1 VLSDRADETVGRSGD
16 TVDVAPS
23 GAGSAALIS
32 TVSALDLRI
41 PRTMRALVKAE
52 PRAGAELREVPVPLP
67 GPGELLVRLEAVSL
81 CGTDLHIYRW
91 DEWAQG
97 RLGKYLPHIFGHEMA
112 GRVVAHGPGTGAVPL
127 GTRVAAETHLVDW
140 TCYQCRTGR
149 EHVCANLR
157 ILGVDADGAFA
168 EYITLPERNA
178 WPSEELSPE
187 IAAIQEP
194 MGNAVFATFVEEVTT
209 QSVAVLGCGPI
220 GLMAVAICRFAGASR
235 VFATDVMPHRREMA
249 ARMGADC
256 VLDGAGDV
264 ETEIRRETGGTGVDV
279 VLEMSGAAAAVH
291 QAFRIATNG
300 GRVSMLGVPSRPI
313 TLDFSDAIIFRGL
326 RVYGITGRQLWG
338 TWYKTAA
345 LLREGLD
352 VSPIITHRLPLSRY
366 EEAFDLLAQGVAGK
380 VVLLPQKG

>member
-1 VLSDRADETVGRSGD
+1 MDGDSDPTTASGPSVEAGQDGPAGQTSVLAT
-16 TVDVAPS
+16 A
-23 GAGSAALIS
+23 SAI
-32 TVSALDLRI
+32 DIRI
-41 PRTMRALVKAE
+41 PGTMRALVKVRPE
-52 PRAGAELREVPVPLP
+52 TGAELREVPVPRP
-67 GPGELLVRLEAVSL
+67 GPGEVLIRLEAVSL

-91 DEWAQG
+91 DPWAESRVG
-97 RLGKYLPHIFGHEMA
+97 GKLPRIFGHEMA

-168 EYITLPERNA
+168 EYMVLPERNA
-178 WPSEELSPE
+178 WPSEGLAPE

-194 MGNAVFATFVEEVTT
+194 MGNAVFATFVEEITT
-209 QSVAVLGCGPI
+209 ASVAVLGAGPI

-264 ETEIRRETGGTGVDV
+264 VAEIRRETGGTGVDV
-279 VLEMSGAAAAVH
+279 VLEMSGAEAAVH
-291 QAFRIATNG
+291 QAFGMCTNG
-300 GRVSMLGVPSRPI
+300 GRISLLGLPSKPV
-313 TLDFSDAIIFRGL
+313 TLDLSNDIIFRGV

-345 LLREGLD
+345 LLREGLN
-352 VSPIITHRLPLSRY
+352 VEPIITHRLPLSRY
-366 EEAFDLLAQGVAGK
+366 ADAFDLLAQGIAGK
-380 VVLLPQKG
+380 VVLLPQEG